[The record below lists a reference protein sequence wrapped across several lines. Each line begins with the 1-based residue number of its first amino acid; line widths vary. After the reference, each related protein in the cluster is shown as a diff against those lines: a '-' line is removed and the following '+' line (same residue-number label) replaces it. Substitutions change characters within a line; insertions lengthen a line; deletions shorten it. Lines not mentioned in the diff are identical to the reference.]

1 MKGGENMATEKINET
16 SKIIVNVETGV
27 TESGKAKTSA
37 RTISNVNTALSID
50 DRRTIGSEYAALQT
64 YPLSTIRTQD
74 TADLVE
80 D

>member
-1 MKGGENMATEKINET
+1 MATVKSNET
-16 SKIIVNVETGV
+16 AKIIVNVETGV
-27 TESGKAKTSA
+27 TESGKAKYSA

-50 DRRTIGSEYAALQT
+50 DRRVIGSEYAALQT
-64 YPLSTIRTQD
+64 YPLGTIKTQD